1 LSWSAIFSERGRLLS
16 GSRLRKARM
25 AEDNDKALEPGV
37 ISRRTMFGAMAGAGI
52 AAVVRIEPACATPAS
67 MKEAI
72 RGVVGEAPVQNGKV
86 HIDVP
91 ALVDNGNTVPLT
103 IDVDSPMTPA
113 DHVKAIYVFNEKN
126 PLPNVINAQ
135 FSPQS
140 GRAKLS
146 TRFRL
151 ADTQTIVAVAEMSD
165 GSFWSGSADVVV
177 TMQAC
182 LENLE

>member
-1 LSWSAIFSERGRLLS
+1 
-16 GSRLRKARM
+16 
-25 AEDNDKALEPGV
+25 
-37 ISRRTMFGAMAGAGI
+37 MFGAIAGAGLVATI
-52 AAVVRIEPACATPAS
+52 RIEQARATPAT
-67 MKEAI
+67 MKAAI
-72 RGVVGEAPVQNGKV
+72 HNIVGEAKISDGRV

-103 IDVDSPMTPA
+103 VDVDSPMTPA

-126 PLPNVINAQ
+126 PLPNVISAY
-135 FSPQS
+135 FGPRS

-165 GSFWSGSADVVV
+165 GSFWQTAADVVV
-177 TMQAC
+177 TLQAC
-182 LENLE
+182 LENL